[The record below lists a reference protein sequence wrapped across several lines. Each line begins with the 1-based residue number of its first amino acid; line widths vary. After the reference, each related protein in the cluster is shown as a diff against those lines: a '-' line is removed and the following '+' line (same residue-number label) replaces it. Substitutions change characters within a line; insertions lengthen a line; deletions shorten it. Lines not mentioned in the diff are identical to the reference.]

1 MMVLLPSGHSSIIC
15 SVKRKNTSFLPAA
28 NTQGKASCRPA
39 ILCFLSLTFR
49 FVFSVTFRRLVTAL
63 AACALPEAWAGSG
76 DGLFL
81 VASASHDEND
91 SEEGNNSRG
100 VIKLRLLSANQ
111 LDKHAVANAKNR
123 ATSVICSLVCHRR
136 HSGLAKSLSLSM
148 CEGPDYDDGS
158 KRGIYVTASIYGG
171 FCAWCITAADFLSM
185 SKGTAKTITSFKC

>member
-1 MMVLLPSGHSSIIC
+1 MDTAALFAVSNERTQVFSRRRTLKARHPVAPRFFVFCRSLSVL
-15 SVKRKNTSFLPAA
+15 F
-28 NTQGKASCRPA
+28 
-39 ILCFLSLTFR
+39 
-49 FVFSVTFRRLVTAL
+49 FSVTFRRLVTAL

-100 VIKLRLLSANQ
+100 VIKLWLLSANQ